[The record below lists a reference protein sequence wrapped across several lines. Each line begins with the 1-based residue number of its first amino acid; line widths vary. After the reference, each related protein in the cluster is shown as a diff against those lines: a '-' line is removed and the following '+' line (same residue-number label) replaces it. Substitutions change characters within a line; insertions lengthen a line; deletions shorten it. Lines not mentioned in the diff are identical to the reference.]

1 MSEDPVA
8 VRLVVFDLGRVLVRI
23 CDDWQ
28 HACRCAGVHVS
39 VASVLL
45 HAGKLKQLSHD
56 IEVGRIGL
64 DQFAEEA
71 APLLQASPRQVRAA
85 FEGYTLGVYPG
96 AVELVEEVGRAGVA
110 TACLTNTNEP
120 HWRLLSTPTHPSFFP
135 VEKLDHRFAS
145 HLLRL
150 RKPDDAIYAHVE
162 ATTNVP
168 PEAILFFD
176 DVSENTEAAA
186 RRGWRTHRVDPKLND
201 PISPMRQVLRSH
213 GVLR

>member
-1 MSEDPVA
+1 MSENPDA

-28 HACRCAGVHVS
+28 HACRLAGVRIQ

-45 HAGKLKQLSHD
+45 HAGKLKQLSHELELGKID
-56 IEVGRIGL
+56 FQ
-64 DQFAEEA
+64 QFASEA
-71 APLLQASPRQVRAA
+71 APLLGASPQQVRCA
-85 FEGYTLGVYPG
+85 FEGYTLAAFPG
-96 AVELVEEVGRAGVA
+96 AAELVDEVRRAGIA

-120 HWRLLSTPTHPSFFP
+120 HWRLLATPSHPSFFP
-135 VEKLDHRFAS
+135 LDRLDHRFAS

-162 ATTNVP
+162 AQTDMAP
-168 PEAILFFD
+168 GSILFFD
-176 DVSENTEAAA
+176 DVMENTAAA
-186 RRGWRTHRVDPKLND
+186 AHRGWRTHRVDPKLDN
-201 PISPMRQVLRSH
+201 PIPRLREVLRSN